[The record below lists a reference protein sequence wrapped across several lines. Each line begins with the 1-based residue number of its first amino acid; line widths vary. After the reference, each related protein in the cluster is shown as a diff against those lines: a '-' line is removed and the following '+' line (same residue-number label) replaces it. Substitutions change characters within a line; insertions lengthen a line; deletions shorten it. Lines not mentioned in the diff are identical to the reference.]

1 MPMLTSLTHKI
12 ARSPGDPKVIST
24 GRSSLLPED
33 RVAKGL
39 GWFSLALGA
48 VELVAANRLARWLG
62 LPHQAGLI
70 RAFGAREIGAGV
82 LTLSSEKGP
91 GLWSRVAGDALDIAV
106 LAGGL
111 DRRNRRRGNAEMAMA
126 AVIGVTILD
135 IVTAARIGQRHGRT
149 SKDVRSYRDRSG
161 YPKGIAA
168 SRGAARDLEVKDDM
182 RALPRAMRA

>member
-1 MPMLTSLTHKI
+1 MPILTSMTHRI
-12 ARSPGDPKVIST
+12 ARSKGDPKVISS
-24 GRSSLLPED
+24 GPSSLLPED

-62 LPHQAGLI
+62 LPHKAGLI

-82 LTLSSEKGP
+82 MTLSSEKGP
-91 GLWSRVAGDALDIAV
+91 ALWSRVAGDALDIAV

-111 DRRNRRRGNAEMAMA
+111 DRRNRRRGNAELAMA

-135 IVTAARIGQRHGRT
+135 LVTASLVSRRHGRS
-149 SKDVRSYRDRSG
+149 SKDVRNYGDRSG
-161 YPKGIAA
+161 YPRGIAA

-182 RALPRAMRA
+182 RAMPRAMRA